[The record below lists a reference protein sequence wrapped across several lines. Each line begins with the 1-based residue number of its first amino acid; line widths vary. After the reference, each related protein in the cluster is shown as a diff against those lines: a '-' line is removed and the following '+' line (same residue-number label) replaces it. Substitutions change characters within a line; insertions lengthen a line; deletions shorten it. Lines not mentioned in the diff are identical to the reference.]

1 MQWHSMLCNYKEIYE
16 IRAGASIWRLDLEGE
31 VRCVALRGC
40 ESRGNMRIFE
50 WLRGIGWF
58 VLAGALVFM
67 GAGVRAQ
74 DRGQTR
80 SMVISKGGIVAS
92 ESPLASQAG
101 VRILESGGN
110 AVDAAIAANAMMG
123 VLEPMMNGIGGDLFV
138 IVYDAKA
145 NKLYGLNASGWA
157 PKGLT
162 IDFLHKQGL
171 RDMPETGVHA
181 ITVPGVVDGW
191 QKLADRFGRKK
202 LKEDFAAAIRTAQNG
217 FPVPEWDAAYW
228 ATQVDLLRTDDAA
241 TSLYLPGDRA
251 PKVGEIFK
259 NPDLAVSLGQIAE
272 RGRDAFYKG
281 EISKKI
287 LDAMKRHN
295 GTMTEQDLAQYSSEW
310 VEPISTTYRDW
321 TVYEMPPNG
330 QGIGALEMLNI
341 METVTLG
348 ESDSG
353 FGSTKA
359 LHTMIEA
366 KKLAYADVGRYLADP
381 RGQKIPTMTLLS
393 KAWASER
400 AKLIDPDHAACD
412 TGAGEIASGS
422 DTTYLSVVDRDGN
435 MVSLIQSNYAL
446 FGSGIVAAGTGFVLH
461 NRGGLFTL
469 EAGSPNAL
477 AGRKRPRH
485 TIIPGFAQ
493 KGDKRMAFGIMG
505 GWNQAQAHAQFIAN
519 IADFKMNIQAAVEAP
534 RFTKYTFNGCDVEM
548 ENRFNGKVRDEL
560 TAKGHQIKV
569 LGTFSS
575 RVGGGQVVLRDF
587 AAGVNYGASDP
598 RKDGQAVAELPFE

>member
-1 MQWHSMLCNYKEIYE
+1 MRNLGLLLGIEML
-16 IRAGASIWRLDLEGE
+16 
-31 VRCVALRGC
+31 
-40 ESRGNMRIFE
+40 
-50 WLRGIGWF
+50 
-58 VLAGALVFM
+58 VLLGGSLLMSVDTD
-67 GAGVRAQ
+67 AQ

-110 AVDAAIAANAMMG
+110 AVDAAIAMNAMMG
-123 VLEPMMNGIGGDLFV
+123 VVEPMMNGIGGDLFV

-157 PKGLT
+157 PKALT

-171 RDMPETGVHA
+171 RDMPQKGVHS

-191 QKLADRFGRKK
+191 QKLADKFGRKK
-202 LKEDFAAAIRTAQNG
+202 LKDDLAASIRAAQDG
-217 FPVPEWDAAYW
+217 FPVPEWVAAYW
-228 ATQVDLLRTDDAA
+228 AAEVDLLRTDDAA
-241 TSLYLPGDRA
+241 TSVYLPGDRA
-251 PKVGEIFK
+251 PKVGEVFK
-259 NPDLAVSLGQIAE
+259 NPDLAASLEQIAE

-287 LDAMKRHN
+287 LDAEKRHN
-295 GTMTEQDLAQYSSEW
+295 GTMTEKDLAEYSSEW

-330 QGIGALEMLNI
+330 QGIGVLEMLNI
-341 METVTLG
+341 MEKFPLG
-348 ESDSG
+348 EKDSG

-366 KKLAYADVGRYLADP
+366 KKLAYADVARYLADP
-381 RGQKIPTMTLLS
+381 RGQRIPVATLLS
-393 KAWASER
+393 KTWAAER
-400 AKLIDPDHAACD
+400 AKLIDPDKAMCDAA
-412 TGAGEIASGS
+412 AGEIAGGS
-422 DTTYLSVVDRDGN
+422 DTTYLSAVDRDGN
-435 MVSLIQSNYAL
+435 MVSLIQSNYAA
-446 FGSGIVAAGTGFVLH
+446 FGSGIVPAGAGFVLH

-469 EAGSPNAL
+469 DPSSPNAL
-477 AGRKRPRH
+477 AGHKRPKH

-493 KGDKRMAFGIMG
+493 NGDKRMAFGIMG

-534 RFTKYTFNGCDVEM
+534 RFTKYTFTGCDVEM
-548 ENRFNGKVRDEL
+548 ENRVNGKVRDEL

-587 AAGVNYGASDP
+587 TAGVNYGASDP
-598 RKDGQAVAELPFE
+598 RKDGQAAAELPF

>member
-1 MQWHSMLCNYKEIYE
+1 MRNY
-16 IRAGASIWRLDLEGE
+16 RR
-31 VRCVALRGC
+31 LRG
-40 ESRGNMRIFE
+40 F
-50 WLRGIGWF
+50 GIS
-58 VLAGALVFM
+58 VLAGGLLLTSLDAN
-67 GAGVRAQ
+67 AQ

-101 VRILESGGN
+101 VRILENGGN

-123 VLEPMMNGIGGDLFV
+123 VVEPMMNGIGGDLFV
-138 IVYDAKA
+138 MVYDAKA

-162 IDFLHKQGL
+162 IEFLHRQGL
-171 RDMPETGVHA
+171 RDMPQAGVHS

-202 LKEDFAAAIRTAQNG
+202 LKEDLAAAIRTAQDG

-228 ATQVDLLRTDDAA
+228 AAEGDLLRTDDAA
-241 TSLYLPGDRA
+241 TSLYLPGDHA
-251 PKVGEIFK
+251 PKVGEVFK
-259 NPDLAVSLGQIAE
+259 NQDLATSLGLIAE

-287 LDAMKRHN
+287 LEAMKRHN
-295 GTMTEQDLAQYSSEW
+295 GTMTEQDLAQYASEW

-330 QGIGALEMLNI
+330 QGMAVLEMLNI
-341 METVTLG
+341 METFPLG
-348 ESDSG
+348 QKDAG

-366 KKLAYADVGRYLADP
+366 KKLAYADVARYLGDP
-381 RGQKIPTMTLLS
+381 RGQKIPVATLVS
-393 KAWASER
+393 KPWAVER
-400 AKLIDPDHAACD
+400 AKLIDPDKAACEIA
-412 TGAGEIASGS
+412 AGEIAGGS

-435 MVSLIQSNYAL
+435 MVSLIQSNYSA
-446 FGSGIVAAGTGFVLH
+446 FGSGIVPAGAGFVMH

-469 EAGSPNAL
+469 DPSSPNAL
-477 AGRKRPRH
+477 AGHKRPRH
-485 TIIPGFAQ
+485 TIIPGFAE
-493 KGDKRMAFGIMG
+493 KGDTRMAFGIMG
-505 GWNQAQAHAQFIAN
+505 GWNQAQAHAQFVAN
-519 IADFKMNIQAAVEAP
+519 IVDFKMNIQAAVEAA
-534 RFTKYTFNGCDVEM
+534 RFTKYTFSGCDVEM

-598 RKDGQAVAELPFE
+598 RKDGQAAVEVPSP